1 MTRKPQ
7 ESLDF
12 LGGLKK
18 LTDSEYQIMNIIWN
32 SSGGISSDEIYK
44 MHLAPRGTISTILY
58 KISER
63 GYVSKVQRGRHH
75 IYTPLVQ
82 KIEYEQAIMNQR
94 IKKNLGF
101 NSLEQLMVS
110 FCGINDSNEENIAK
124 AKKLLEDLKNNSV
137 QD

>member
-58 KISER
+58 KISEK

-110 FCGINDSNEENIAK
+110 FCGINDSNEENKVGAK
-124 AKKLLEDLKNNSV
+124 RS
-137 QD
+137 

>member
-58 KISER
+58 KISEK

-110 FCGINDSNEENIAK
+110 FCRINDSNEENIAK

>member
-58 KISER
+58 KISEK

-124 AKKLLEDLKNNSV
+124 AKKLLDDLKNNSV

>member
-58 KISER
+58 KISEK

>member
-44 MHLAPRGTISTILY
+44 MHLAPSGTISTILY
-58 KISER
+58 KISEK

>member
-58 KISER
+58 KITEK

>member
-1 MTRKPQ
+1 
-7 ESLDF
+7 
-12 LGGLKK
+12 
-18 LTDSEYQIMNIIWN
+18 MNIIWN

-58 KISER
+58 KISEK

>member
-58 KISER
+58 KISEK

-124 AKKLLEDLKNNSV
+124 AKKLLEDLKYNSV